1 MQIWHLDT
9 SQPPRDLSI
18 LSQEL
23 MPCGKPFAG
32 SAPSRVDRYR
42 AIKGQQSMP
51 EKYSITTNRSPRSD
65 IWGRATW
72 SKGCKPYAVT
82 EG

>member
-23 MPCGKPFAG
+23 MTCGNPFAR
-32 SAPSRVDRYR
+32 SAPEQVDRYK

-51 EKYSITTNRSPRSD
+51 EEYSITRNKSPRSH
-65 IWGRATW
+65 IWGAD
-72 SKGCKPYAVT
+72 YM
-82 EG
+82 E